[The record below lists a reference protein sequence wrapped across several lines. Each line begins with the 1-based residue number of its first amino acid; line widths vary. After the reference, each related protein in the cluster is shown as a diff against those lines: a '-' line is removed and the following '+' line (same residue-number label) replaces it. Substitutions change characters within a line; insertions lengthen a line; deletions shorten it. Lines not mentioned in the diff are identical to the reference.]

1 MSNFAIGY
9 PVKDAQLD
17 ALYQAE
23 TSRTWNEQQIQAAVP
38 VMRKL
43 SKEELADVSATVQ
56 VATDCFKHGLD
67 FLSEGI
73 DKVSGSADAD
83 KLASLYDQMADI
95 RYEVEKIRKGWGF

>member
-1 MSNFAIGY
+1 MSTWAIGY

-17 ALYQAE
+17 AMYQAE
-23 TSRTWNEQQIQAAVP
+23 TSRIWEAQQIQATVP

-83 KLASLYDQMADI
+83 KLASLYDQITDL

>member
-23 TSRTWNEQQIQAAVP
+23 TSRIWNEQQIQAAVP